1 MVPEGQI
8 SGRGFTL
15 LELLIAMAV
24 GALIMAATYTMI
36 SDTLRAQKDIAARAG
51 ELADMHYMRRTLLK
65 DILALRPA
73 AEGRKNIRIG
83 RDSLELRCRGDV
95 QIGGMPLGPEVWVR
109 YAWFRLSGKLI
120 FTRQLNSLDAG
131 GISLY
136 DVRIKGL
143 RKVSYELMGKDGRW
157 QRPDD
162 FTGGEPVAV
171 RWHFYWLKLG
181 RWDLVMA
188 FKNTI

>member
-1 MVPEGQI
+1 MVPKRQI
-8 SGRGFTL
+8 GGRGFTL

-36 SDTLRAQKDIAARAG
+36 SDTLRVQDDIKVRAG

-73 AEGRKNIRIG
+73 AEGHKNIRIDH
-83 RDSLELRCRGDV
+83 DSLELRCRGDV
-95 QIGGMPLGPEVWVR
+95 LVGMPLGPEVWVR
-109 YAWFRLSGKLI
+109 YAWFKQDGKLI
-120 FTRQLNSLDAG
+120 FIRQLNSLNAG
-131 GISLY
+131 GIPLY
-136 DVRIKGL
+136 NVRITGL
-143 RKVSYELMGKDGRW
+143 RKVSYELMGKNGRW

-162 FTGGEPVAV
+162 FTGGEPIAV
-171 RWHFYWLKLG
+171 RWHFYWLELG
-181 RWDLVMA
+181 RWDLIIP